1 MARSRGSSPL
11 ARGLPPTHPQFPPPA
26 RIIPARAG
34 FTGSSR
40 TGATRHGDHP
50 RSRGV
55 YVNQPTM
62 VRSIPGSS
70 PLARGLPRPR
80 HRPGAEDRIIP
91 ARAGF
96 TPRPASRR
104 SRSGD
109 HPRSRGVYPM
119 RIPRKWISPG
129 SSPLARGLPER
140 VPGLVEVPGIIPARA
155 GFTAEGSSETR
166 LIRIIPARA
175 GFTANCGGMPAVVS
189 DHPRSRGVYYW
200 CIWAVQVP
208 SGSSPLARG
217 LRDVD
222 LVADLSTGIIPARAG
237 FTTTAT
243 SPPPRRPD
251 HPRSRGVYGLLLR
264 GSV

>member
-1 MARSRGSSPL
+1 M
-11 ARGLPPTHPQFPPPA
+11 PA
-26 RIIPARAG
+26 LGGVFGAGIIPARAG
-34 FTGSSR
+34 FTFRRTRSSSR
-40 TGATRHGDHP
+40 RWDHP

-55 YVNQPTM
+55 YFAPTPPTST
-62 VRSIPGSS
+62 RPGSS
-70 PLARGLPRPR
+70 PLARGLPSAPWS
-80 HRPGAEDRIIP
+80 G
-91 ARAGF
+91 
-96 TPRPASRR
+96 R
-104 SRSGD
+104 SSG
-109 HPRSRGVYPM
+109 
-119 RIPRKWISPG
+119 
-129 SSPLARGLPER
+129 
-140 VPGLVEVPGIIPARA
+140 GIIPARA